1 MLVKEYY
8 KYKMNM
14 KKNSVLAKIH
24 TLLPFYLILTRGPKN
39 ELEGD
44 CIGVLYILLEF
55 WQKIMVIPVMNP
67 LLWFMICL
75 VCFRLFF
82 ALLDQ
87 TIFVCYNDLLLQGWT
102 LDFTTGT

>member
-1 MLVKEYY
+1 
-8 KYKMNM
+8 
-14 KKNSVLAKIH
+14 LAKIH
-24 TLLPFYLILTRGPKN
+24 TLLPFYLILTRGPKIIVKMN
-39 ELEGD
+39 LRV
-44 CIGVLYILLEF
+44 IALGVLYVLLQF
-55 WQKIMVIPVMNP
+55 WQKIMAIPVVNP
-67 LLWFMICL
+67 LLWFMIHL

>member
-1 MLVKEYY
+1 M
-8 KYKMNM
+8 
-14 KKNSVLAKIH
+14 AKIH
-24 TLLPFYLILTRGPKN
+24 TLLPFYLILTRGPKIIVKMN
-39 ELEGD
+39 LRV
-44 CIGVLYILLEF
+44 IALGVLYVLLQF

-75 VCFRLFF
+75 GRLFF

-87 TIFVCYNDLLLQGWT
+87 TIFVSYNDLLLQGWT